1 MTETLKKAILDTGA
15 SNAADVEDLW
25 CAFHRFK
32 ASVNEKVDAV
42 ERGTIVAIERLL
54 GQEESTDSSGD
65 Y

>member
-1 MTETLKKAILDTGA
+1 METLKKAIADTGA
-15 SNAADVEDLW
+15 SNAADIDELR